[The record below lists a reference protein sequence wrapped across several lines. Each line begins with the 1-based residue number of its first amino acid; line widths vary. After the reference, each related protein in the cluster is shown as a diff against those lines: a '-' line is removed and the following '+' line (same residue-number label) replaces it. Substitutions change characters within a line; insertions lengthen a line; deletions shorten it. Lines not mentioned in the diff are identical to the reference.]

1 MLSYWCMNLTVC
13 LCLAASVVLLASVFD
28 CFYFT
33 GPVAELQSEGQFIVL
48 PPRGDQGRKDN
59 ELSFLPWSPLGGAAN
74 AGGKGLLT
82 DAAKFPNL
90 NRIAA
95 AKQCRLGLIL
105 HAPLDKLLFLLTE
118 LTCKYCIFSF
128 DLLHACV

>member
-1 MLSYWCMNLTVC
+1 MLSCWRLSLTVFI
-13 LCLAASVVLLASVFD
+13 LLALLLS
-28 CFYFT
+28 CNR
-33 GPVAELQSEGQFIVL
+33 Q
-48 PPRGDQGRKDN
+48 DN
-59 ELSFLPWSPLGGAAN
+59 GLSFLPWSPLGGAAN